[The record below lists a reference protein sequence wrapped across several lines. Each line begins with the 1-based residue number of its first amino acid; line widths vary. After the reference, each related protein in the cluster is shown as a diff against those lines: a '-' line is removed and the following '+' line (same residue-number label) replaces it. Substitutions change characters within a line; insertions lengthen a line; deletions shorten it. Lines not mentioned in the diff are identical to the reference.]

1 MVKTWMVAMTMVAW
15 SAPALAA
22 SLSIAWD
29 PNPEPDVAG
38 YLLHYG
44 VEPGIYS
51 DVIDVGSRTSFT
63 IADLAE
69 GQRYYV
75 AVKAYTSDG
84 VASTFSTEVSSM
96 VASAL
101 PSTGLV
107 AAYGFEETSGVA
119 VMDSSRGGNHGTI
132 AGATRTASGR
142 HGRALSFD
150 GLNDLVTIADSPS
163 LDLSSGMTVEAWV
176 RPTALSGWR
185 SVVLKERPD
194 GLAYGLYAHDNAPRP
209 AATVHV
215 DDDISAAGTGALPLN
230 TWSHVAA
237 THDGTAV
244 RLYVNGTLVGTQPAP
259 GSLSDTTEPLR
270 IGGNLVWGEYFS
282 GRIDEV
288 RIYNR
293 ALSAEEIARDMST
306 MVVSGLVAAYGFEEL
321 DETTAGDASGSGNH
335 GTIEGATRTGGRFGQ
350 GLAFDGIDD
359 LVTIPAAAT
368 LADSRVTVE
377 AWLYPTELSGWRTA
391 VMKEAPAGLA
401 WGLYAHDNAPRPAM
415 TAAFA
420 GVDTSA
426 PGTAALPLNTWTH
439 LAATY
444 DGKTLKL
451 FVNGVQSG
459 AVAVAG
465 TLSAGADPLRIGGN
479 HIWGEYFSGRIDEV
493 RVYNRALS
501 AAEIQADLNRAV
513 AP

>member
-1 MVKTWMVAMTMVAW
+1 MVKTWMVAMTMLGW
-15 SAPALAA
+15 SMPAAAA
-22 SLSIAWD
+22 SLAVTWD
-29 PNPEPDVAG
+29 PNGEPNVSG

-44 VEPGIYS
+44 TQPGIYH
-51 DVIDVGSRTSFT
+51 DVVDVGNRTSFT
-63 IADLAE
+63 IPNLSD

-75 AVKAYTSDG
+75 AVKAYTADG
-84 VASTFSTEVSSM
+84 VVSTFSTEVSAM
-96 VASAL
+96 AAAAT
-101 PSTGLV
+101 PSSGLV
-107 AAYGFEETSGVA
+107 AAYGFEETGGVA
-119 VMDSSRGGNHGTI
+119 VIDSSPAGNPGTI
-132 AGATRTASGR
+132 AGAARTASGR
-142 HGRALSFD
+142 YGRALSFD
-150 GLNDLVTIADSPS
+150 GLDDLVTIADSSS
-163 LDLSSGMTVEAWV
+163 LDLSAGMTLEAWV
-176 RPTALSGWR
+176 RPSVLGGWR
-185 SVVLKERPD
+185 SVILKERAG
-194 GLAYGLYAHDNAPRP
+194 GLTYALYAHENAPRP

-215 DDDISAAGTGALPLN
+215 DDDISAAGTGTLPLN

-259 GSLSDTTEPLR
+259 GSLSGTTEPLR

-321 DETTAGDASGSGNH
+321 DGTTAGDASGSGNH

-368 LADSRVTVE
+368 LAGARVTVE

-391 VMKEAPAGLA
+391 VMKEAAAGLA

-444 DGKTLKL
+444 DGKMLKL

-459 AVAVAG
+459 AVTVAG
-465 TLSAGADPLRIGGN
+465 TLNAAADPLRIGGN